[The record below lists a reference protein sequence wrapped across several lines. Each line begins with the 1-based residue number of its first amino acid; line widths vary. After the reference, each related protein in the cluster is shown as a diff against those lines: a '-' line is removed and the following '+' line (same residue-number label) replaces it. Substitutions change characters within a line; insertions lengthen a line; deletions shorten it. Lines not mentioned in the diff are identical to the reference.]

1 MGELVITLQDG
12 TKQVGTTSGWGLS
25 FADRTDIVAAVI
37 GDGVTHIG
45 YNAFTGCSSLAKVTL
60 PAGLK
65 RICMSAFEGCSSL
78 ASVKIPAGVTEIE
91 ASAFQGCSSLQS
103 LSIGHG
109 VRTIGRRAFK
119 ECTSLR
125 VLELPDG
132 VMTIESKAFEA
143 CTSIKT
149 LKIGNVGFGKIQ
161 YINGMSFA
169 GCTSLERVVTESYTT
184 VFQKFGFANCP
195 ALTSAR
201 IGEQCFIQIDRDDTG
216 SLLLNGWG
224 GMYFDPFELHRHYRV
239 PAYRLL
245 FSECPESLEVKA
257 KRPKHPNKEYTAVVK
272 YRDWVSLLGNN
283 RKSKLSKPLPGL
295 SGPMLTT
302 ILDHQAAA
310 ERRSMFLHKTV
321 RYGR

>member
-1 MGELVITLQDG
+1 MGWVVTLTLEDG
-12 TKQVGTTSGWGLS
+12 RQEISDDR
-25 FADRTDIVAAVI
+25 FDYRTDIVAAVI
-37 GDGVTHIG
+37 GDAVNTIPV
-45 YNAFTGCSSLAKVTL
+45 NAFK
-60 PAGLK
+60 
-65 RICMSAFEGCSSL
+65 ECSSL
-78 ASVKIPAGVTEIE
+78 ASVKIPAGVREIQD
-91 ASAFQGCSSLQS
+91 SAFQGCSSLQS

-109 VRTIGRRAFK
+109 VRTIRRRAFK

-132 VMTIESKAFEA
+132 VTTIENRAFEA

-161 YINGMSFA
+161 YIGGMSFA

-184 VFQKFGFANCP
+184 VFEKFGFANCP
-195 ALTSAR
+195 ALTSAT
-201 IGEQCFIQIDRDDTG
+201 IGEQCFIRIDRDDTG

-257 KRPKHPNKEYTAVVK
+257 KRPKNPTKEYAAVVN

-283 RKSKLSKPLPGL
+283 RKSKLTKPLPGL

-321 RYGR
+321 RYGIGRPFP